1 MDACLL
7 IHCTKT
13 WMGIRRSGLR
23 FILTLT
29 SALSPRQMA
38 ANWPCYRVKRT
49 FLTRMVRMDKR
60 FVSFTFG
67 AVLLSYQCFINS
79 LIEPRAEKKNEPQEW
94 REWTRDLSL
103 LPFGF
108 CLATNVS
115 FFQLVRKV

>member
-1 MDACLL
+1 MSSNTLYKDVDGDKAVGVKIYFNTYL
-7 IHCTKT
+7 
-13 WMGIRRSGLR
+13 G
-23 FILTLT
+23 FITPPPNG
-29 SALSPRQMA
+29 SY
-38 ANWPCYRVKRT
+38 NWPCYQVKRT
-49 FLTRMVRMDKR
+49 FLTRVVRMDNR